1 MLGITSTLVG
11 SFIKVFQKPIREWER
26 RKNVVVVIVFL
37 FSSHIILLNEIYLQ
51 GLTLT
56 KKSGCFADTFIIWVA
71 IGVSWK
77 ERWTHVRVFIC
88 VCVYTCLL
96 KVYKR
101 IVLIAISV
109 IENPTLAL
117 VTINKLNRH
126 RYVFGRCSSA
136 YMWMLSKS
144 VCMLLWQGFI
154 WVKLNIIHLLFKNK
168 VVERYQNLP
177 KSF

>member
-1 MLGITSTLVG
+1 MLGITATLVG

-26 RKNVVVVIVFL
+26 RTNVVVVIVFL

-56 KKSGCFADTFIIWVA
+56 KSGCFADTFIIWVA

-96 KVYKR
+96 KVYNW
-101 IVLIAISV
+101 IVLIATSA
-109 IENPTLAL
+109 IENPNLAL
-117 VTINKLNRH
+117 VAINKLNRH

-144 VCMLLWQGFI
+144 VCMLWCQGFTSV
-154 WVKLNIIHLLFKNK
+154 WVKLKYYTFAFQ
-168 VVERYQNLP
+168 E
-177 KSF
+177 